1 METAYQFGRSL
12 EKRGCHVDMSGTWDR
27 SVSKRIHHPRVS
39 VIVPTY
45 NRADELRRCLDSLV
59 SQTIEDFE
67 VVVCDDGST
76 DNTSKVVN
84 DYTSLLDIT
93 YSFAE
98 NFGGPARPRNRGIRL
113 ARAAYIAFLDSD
125 DWWTPNKLA
134 RSLGCLEAGADVV
147 FHDLWNVLHLDQNIR
162 RRRIASHQPQ
172 VPVFENL
179 LCSASSIPNSSI
191 VVRLSSLQSIGEICE
206 DKELIA
212 VEDFDMLL
220 RLSKVTEKF
229 VKIPECLGYYWNGGA
244 NISGASSEQIRRTE
258 AVYRRHV
265 PSLNEFSRR
274 RAEALLAYRV
284 GRIAQLQG
292 DWDAAVPNLLSAIRG
307 RLGIT
312 YKLKA
317 VWLLSVQRLVASRCR
332 LENIK

>member
-1 METAYQFGRSL
+1 MPGTLDDS
-12 EKRGCHVDMSGTWDR
+12 MS
-27 SVSKRIHHPRVS
+27 KQIHNPIVS

-45 NRADELRRCLDSLV
+45 NRAVELQRCLESLV
-59 SQTIEDFE
+59 SQTMQDFE
-67 VVVCDDGST
+67 VIVCDDGST
-76 DNTSKVVN
+76 DNTSEVIK
-84 DYTSLLDIT
+84 DYASVLDIT
-93 YSFAE
+93 YDYAE
-98 NFGGPARPRNRGIRL
+98 NFGGPAQPRNRGIRL

-125 DWWTPNKLA
+125 DWWAPAKLE
-134 RSLGCLEAGADVV
+134 RSVCFLKVGADVV
-147 FHDLWNVLHLDQNIR
+147 YHDLWSVVRSDQKQFK
-162 RRRIASHQPQ
+162 RRITSGE
-172 VPVFENL
+172 PVSPMFESL
-179 LCSASSIPNSSI
+179 LCSANSIPNSSI
-191 VVRLSSLQSIGEICE
+191 VVRASSLQAIGEICE

-244 NISGASSEQIRRTE
+244 NISGASSGQIRRTE

-265 PSLNEFSRR
+265 PSLDEFSRR
-274 RAEALLAYRV
+274 RAEALLAYRI

-317 VWLLSVQRLVASRCR
+317 VWLLSVQRLLASRYR